1 MPPRTHALKLALP
14 LARARLSGMSS
25 ADPRSPEQLTARAI
39 DILTTLVGFDTT
51 SRGSNLAL
59 IEWVEAYLA
68 GLGVASKRVPN
79 HDGAKAN
86 LLATI
91 GPSVAGGVVLSG
103 HTDVVPVDGQD
114 WSSDPWT
121 LTERDGRLY
130 GRGTCDMKGFSAL
143 ALAAAPLMIARG
155 LKRPVHLA
163 LSYDEEV
170 GCLGAP
176 DLIAAI
182 LKEVPPP
189 AAVIVGEPTNMEA
202 VRGHKGIA
210 TFRVTV
216 SGVEAHS
223 SLTHLGVSA
232 NMAAIPLM
240 SHLAQLSRRLE
251 AAADPASP
259 FTPKGCTLTI
269 GQINGGTAVNILAGE
284 CVFLFDLRSPPGT
297 KVDEVLAEFT
307 ALAAK
312 TDAELKARHPD
323 AGVRF
328 ERRSAT
334 PAFAPEEGGAAEAL
348 ARVLSGDNG
357 PSRVVSYAAEA
368 GQFREAGFSTV
379 ICGPGSIDQAHQPDE
394 YVERTQMERGA
405 EFMLR
410 LIDHLSAAG

>member
-1 MPPRTHALKLALP
+1 M
-14 LARARLSGMSS
+14 
-25 ADPRSPEQLTARAI
+25 TAQAI
-39 DILTTLVGFDTT
+39 DILATLVGFDTT

-59 IEWVEAYLA
+59 IEWVEAYLS

-79 HDGAKAN
+79 ADGTKAN

-91 GPSVAGGVVLSG
+91 GPDVVGGVVLSG

-143 ALAAAPLMIARG
+143 ALAAVPLMIERG

-240 SHLAQLSRRLE
+240 SHLAQLSQRLE

-259 FTPKGCTLTI
+259 FSPKGCTLTI

-284 CVFLFDLRSPPGT
+284 CVFLFDLRSPPGI
-297 KVDEVLAEFT
+297 KVDEVLGEFI
-307 ALAAK
+307 ALVAA
-312 TDAELKARHPD
+312 TDAQLKARHPD
-323 AGVRF
+323 AGVRL

-334 PAFAPEEGGAAEAL
+334 PAFAPEEDGAAEAL

-394 YVERTQMERGA
+394 YVERAQMERGA
-405 EFMLR
+405 QFMLR
-410 LIDHLSAAG
+410 LIDRLSAAG